1 MVRASEV
8 VGAYVEEQSRIIT
21 RSYGLVL
28 DDAPDAIHAA
38 RVASRRLR
46 STLRTYGPL
55 WLAGQKKVRR
65 QLAWYAR
72 LLGAARDLEVVSAW
86 LADLPSDPGLAD
98 VSTSA
103 LKDLHHHAL
112 SRRDA
117 ALTTMR
123 RELSHNRFHAL
134 ATVLPPRGW
143 APLGEVPSDEILPR
157 MAAAQVV
164 RVKAEADALPTDVR
178 RTDAIH
184 EVRKTA
190 KLARYAYEVLGRSA
204 VTDASY
210 WKRVTEALGVAQDA
224 TVATCVVSDLRELQP
239 GFVQTWDAVDAVL
252 RARAETAEAEG
263 LALIADVGTST
274 V

>member
-1 MVRASEV
+1 MVRASQV
-8 VGAYVEEQSRIIT
+8 VGAYVEEQSRVVT
-21 RSYGLVL
+21 RSYGPVL

-55 WLAGQKKVRR
+55 WLGGQGKVRR

-72 LLGAARDLEVVSAW
+72 LLGAPRDLEVVSAW

-98 VSTSA
+98 VSISA
-103 LKDLHHHAL
+103 LDDLHQHAL

-123 RELSHNRFHAL
+123 QELGHDRFDAL
-134 ATVLPPRGW
+134 ATVLPPLGW
-143 APLGEVPSDEILPR
+143 APLAEVPSDEILPR

-190 KLARYAYEVLGRSA
+190 KLVRHAYEVLGQA
-204 VTDASY
+204 AAPEASY
-210 WKRVTEALGVAQDA
+210 WKRVTESLGVAQDA
-224 TVATCVVSDLRELQP
+224 AVATCVVSDLRELQP
-239 GFVQTWDAVDAVL
+239 ESVQTWDAVEAVL